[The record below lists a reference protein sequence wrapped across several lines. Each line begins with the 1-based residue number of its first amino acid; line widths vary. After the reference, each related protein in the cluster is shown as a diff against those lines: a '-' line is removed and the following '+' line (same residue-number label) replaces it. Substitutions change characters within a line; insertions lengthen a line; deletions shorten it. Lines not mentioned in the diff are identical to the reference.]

1 MLAAVLHPQ
10 SCGVVATAHM
20 VLFFANKKKETC
32 DMDAAAVPWRR
43 CAVPGTGSWR
53 SGRMIRK
60 SLLAMPNNHAPRLL
74 CRKRENVRW
83 TGNQT

>member
-1 MLAAVLHPQ
+1 
-10 SCGVVATAHM
+10 
-20 VLFFANKKKETC
+20 
-32 DMDAAAVPWRR
+32 MDAAAVPWRR
-43 CAVPGTGSWR
+43 CAVPGSWR